1 MKRLCSLFL
10 CIWGAITILF
20 RNIFLL
26 FFRKKSSAT
35 VRLKRVWKN
44 SKKFSK
50 KWKKEKK
57 DMLFRVKDTVDEN
70 YFTPPFLQKQP
81 CFSLKH
87 RKKHVIFPVSRHIWK
102 NCVSPW
108 YTSFRGGGCT
118 GGQQVG
124 YVKVVRK
131 GKIAKIPQGLFPA
144 DNWEMSHKNF

>member
-10 CIWGAITILF
+10 CIWGAITTLF

-57 DMLFRVKDTVDEN
+57 DMFFRVKDTVTEN
-70 YFTPPFLQKQP
+70 HFYTPIFAKIALFLPETQKKIHYFSSFHTYLKKL
-81 CFSLKH
+81 CFSVIYIVPGWGVHGGSASRVCKSSAE
-87 RKKHVIFPVSRHIWK
+87 RKNDPNSAGAVPGW
-102 NCVSPW
+102 
-108 YTSFRGGGCT
+108 
-118 GGQQVG
+118 
-124 YVKVVRK
+124 
-131 GKIAKIPQGLFPA
+131 
-144 DNWEMSHKNF
+144 